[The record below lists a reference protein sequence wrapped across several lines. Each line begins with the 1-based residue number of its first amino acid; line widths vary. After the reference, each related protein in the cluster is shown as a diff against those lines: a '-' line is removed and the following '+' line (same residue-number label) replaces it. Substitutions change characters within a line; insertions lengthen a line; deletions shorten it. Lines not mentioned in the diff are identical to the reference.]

1 MTKEYIKWI
10 IVILFIIIIII
21 SLTLLILHINAG
33 NNIDFN
39 DEEFERKQEE
49 YIESDTLK
57 LVEDRNK
64 YISIRNVIYDLFMYI
79 DLLDYDKEI
88 LEDGNYSDIGSE
100 YRNYSFERYNCR
112 RIFKRICNRRQRY
125 L

>member
-1 MTKEYIKWI
+1 MAKEHIKWL
-10 IVILFIIIIII
+10 IVLLFIIIIII
-21 SLTLLILHINAG
+21 ALSLLILNMNAG

-39 DEEFERKQEE
+39 DEEFEIKQEE
-49 YIESDTLK
+49 YIKSDTLK

-64 YISIRNVIYDLFMYI
+64 YISIRNVVYDLFMYI
-79 DLLDYDKEI
+79 DLLEYNEEI

-112 RIFKRICNRRQRY
+112 GVFKRICNK
-125 L
+125 